1 MTICLTISP
10 VILPSLPITTRGF
23 TAFVFTQSEN
33 AVEKATR
40 STGVKL
46 SPGVPPMVPRIPD
59 IDLISVNTCD
69 FYVLSNLH
77 KSINLSGQSKSLHLL
92 LETIINLDIS
102 LFNLINQDLSN
113 SFFDA
118 VMPILRN
125 KYTWLPF
132 YIFIVGFAAINLKW
146 KGAWLIFCLIVAVGV
161 GDTLSSK
168 LIKNSVKRLRPCRT
182 EQLVDDVQVRVHCG
196 SGYSF
201 TSSHATNHFAVAVFL
216 VFAFGQMIPKCK
228 WPLFVW
234 AAAISFAQVYVGVH
248 YPFDVLAGAILG
260 SLIGFAFGKYYLL
273 KARQW
278 FDQKEIPD
286 PLQT

>member
-1 MTICLTISP
+1 M
-10 VILPSLPITTRGF
+10 
-23 TAFVFTQSEN
+23 
-33 AVEKATR
+33 
-40 STGVKL
+40 

-59 IDLISVNTCD
+59 IDLISVKPCD
-69 FYVLSNLH
+69 FYVPSNLH

-132 YIFIVGFAAINLKW
+132 YIFIVGFAGINLKW

-168 LIKNSVKRLRPCRT
+168 LIKKSVKRLRPCKT

-216 VFAFGQMIPKCK
+216 VFALGQIIPKCK
-228 WPLFVW
+228 WPLLIW

-273 KARQW
+273 KAKQW
-278 FDQKEIPD
+278 FHQKEISE